1 VQLEELLKQTPT
13 EYEAIKTDLIALHEA
28 NQLSSEDYFTL
39 LAKIDELTIK
49 ISKPPSASSD
59 NSANSAYSGNQSDEL
74 SRNSQSFWQNQ
85 WQDSEELVLEPGM
98 IIREN
103 YRLEEKV
110 GEGGMGVV
118 WKATDLLQEAGKSP
132 YSYVAIKFL
141 SQNFKQHPDALKT
154 VVREFS
160 RYKRLSHPNIVQA
173 YELNR
178 TGRTVFIVM
187 EFLKGIPLD
196 QLIKNNPNG
205 IPLEQAKPIIR
216 AMAQALGYAHQ
227 EGIAHLDFKP
237 NNVLYEHEQKSV
249 KVIDF
254 GIARLL
260 KESDRQK
267 TQFDPGKLGAYTQS
281 YTSYEILLGLEP
293 DQRTDI
299 YALAC
304 VTYELLS
311 GKHPFDKKAA
321 TQAENENL
329 SPKPIKGLNR
339 RQYQA
344 LLQALVFKRADRTSK
359 VDEFLAAF
367 FPEAKAIQDQEG
379 ALK

>member
-1 VQLEELLKQTPT
+1 MDNFKLALQAFLKKELKRDDLARQLEELLKQTPT
-13 EYEAIKTDLIALHEA
+13 EYEAIKNDLIALHEA

-196 QLIKNNPNG
+196 QLI
-205 IPLEQAKPIIR
+205 
-216 AMAQALGYAHQ
+216 
-227 EGIAHLDFKP
+227 
-237 NNVLYEHEQKSV
+237 
-249 KVIDF
+249 
-254 GIARLL
+254 
-260 KESDRQK
+260 
-267 TQFDPGKLGAYTQS
+267 
-281 YTSYEILLGLEP
+281 
-293 DQRTDI
+293 
-299 YALAC
+299 
-304 VTYELLS
+304 
-311 GKHPFDKKAA
+311 
-321 TQAENENL
+321 
-329 SPKPIKGLNR
+329 
-339 RQYQA
+339 
-344 LLQALVFKRADRTSK
+344 
-359 VDEFLAAF
+359 
-367 FPEAKAIQDQEG
+367 
-379 ALK
+379 